1 MVPARANSLDFHTIR
16 KHFDRLLSV
25 HIGRVGYAELAVL
38 VEASG
43 EDLARL
49 SQEKGVEFTGRY
61 LLQALTVEVWLI
73 ILWCLNSIRY
83 LIPVKDFTM
92 LSIVVPV
99 LAKLE
104 SSVLAET
111 VSFAFVINKQ
121 LVLET

>member
-1 MVPARANSLDFHTIR
+1 MVPARADSLDFHTIR

-25 HIGRVGYAELAVL
+25 HVCRVGYAELTVL

-43 EDLARL
+43 KDLARL
-49 SQEKGVEFTGRY
+49 SQEKGVEFTCRY

-83 LIPVKDFTM
+83 LIPVEDFTM

-99 LAKLE
+99 LSKLE
-104 SSVLAET
+104 SSVLA
-111 VSFAFVINKQ
+111 
-121 LVLET
+121 